1 MNEKRPLNRRILLI
15 DDNQNIHED
24 FRTILERRQ
33 DSSAALAEEEAA
45 LFGQAAPPPDQE
57 GFETDSA
64 FQGQEGVEKLRQAVA
79 EGRPYALAFV
89 DMRMPPG
96 WDGVTTIQELW
107 KVYPDLEVVICT
119 AYSDHSWSSIV
130 EALGRTD
137 KLLILKKPC
146 DNVEV
151 LQLATAL
158 TEKWTLT
165 QEARLRREELEQK
178 VAERTEELRVANKEL
193 QKETCVCK
201 EALNSLTREVV
212 ERRKAEERL
221 ARAHREL
228 QDFVYTIAHDLKAP
242 TGGIQTVLQLIL
254 SECPDALGQETKEQI
269 HLVSSRVR
277 RMRNL
282 IDGMME
288 YADSAGPESEKT
300 LIDMNAVV
308 EEVIKSVAPPPSIR
322 ITVDDELP
330 KILFPRARAFHIL
343 QNLVANAVE
352 YIDKPRGF
360 VRIGCTGENGFWKFS
375 VSDNGPGIEEKD
387 LDRVFRAFQVGAK
400 QGAYERVGLGLTLV
414 SKIIDAGGGQI
425 WVESK
430 VGTGT
435 TFWFTIPRDS
445 AGVGDGRVE
454 TDLADRG

>member
-1 MNEKRPLNRRILLI
+1 MNEKRPLNRRILVI

-24 FRTILERRQ
+24 FRTILGRRPDQ
-33 DSSAALAEEEAA
+33 SMAVEDEEAA
-45 LFGQAAPPPDQE
+45 IFGQTSTSSDPE
-57 GFETDSA
+57 GFEIDSA
-64 FQGQEGVEKLRQAVA
+64 FQGEEGVEKLRQALT

-107 KVYPDLEVVICT
+107 KIYPDLEVVICT

-130 EALGRTD
+130 ETLGRTD

-158 TEKWTLT
+158 TEKWTLS
-165 QEARLRREELEQK
+165 QEARMRREELERK
-178 VAERTEELRVANKEL
+178 VAERTEELRAANKEL
-193 QKETCVCK
+193 RRETCVCK
-201 EALNSLTREVV
+201 EALNRLTREIV
-212 ERRKAEERL
+212 ERRKAEEKL
-221 ARAHREL
+221 ARANREL
-228 QDFVYTIAHDLKAP
+228 RDFIYVIAHDLKAP
-242 TGGIQTVLQLIL
+242 IGGIQTILQLIS
-254 SECPDALGQETKEQI
+254 SECADSLGRETKEQI
-269 HLVSSRVR
+269 RLVSNRVR

-282 IDGMME
+282 IDGMMQ
-288 YADSAGPESEKT
+288 YADSTGPENERT

-308 EEVIKSVAPPPSIR
+308 REVSALISPPQSIR
-322 ITVDDELP
+322 IIVENELP
-330 KILFPRARAFHIL
+330 KVFFERVRAFHIL

-352 YIDKPRGF
+352 YIDKPQGM

-387 LDRVFRAFQVGAK
+387 LDRVFRAFQVGSK
-400 QGAYERVGLGLTLV
+400 RNAYESVGLGLTLV
-414 SKIIDAGGGQI
+414 SKIIEACGGRI

-435 TFWFTIPRDS
+435 TFWFTIPKQE
-445 AGVGDGRVE
+445 AGVSDDRAK
-454 TDLADRG
+454 TDLVD

>member
-1 MNEKRPLNRRILLI
+1 MNENRPSNRRILVI
-15 DDNQNIHED
+15 DDNQSIHED
-24 FRTILERRQ
+24 FRTILARRS
-33 DSSAALAEEEAA
+33 DPSVAVEDEEAA
-45 LFGQAAPPPDQE
+45 IFGQTSTPSDRE
-57 GFETDSA
+57 GFEIDSA
-64 FQGQEGVEKLRQAVA
+64 FQGQEALEKLRQAVA
-79 EGRPYALAFV
+79 QGRPYALAFV

-137 KLLILKKPC
+137 RLLILKKPC

-158 TEKWTLT
+158 TEKWTLG

-178 VAERTEELRVANKEL
+178 VATRTEELRSANKEL
-193 QKETCVCK
+193 RRETCVCK
-201 EALNSLTREVV
+201 EALNRLTREIA
-212 ERRKAEERL
+212 ERRQAQEKL

-228 QDFVYTIAHDLKAP
+228 RDFVYTIAHDLKAP

-254 SECPDALGQETKEQI
+254 SECATSLGPETKNQI
-269 HLVSSRVR
+269 RLVSNRVR
-277 RMRNL
+277 RMRSL
-282 IDGMME
+282 IDGMMQ
-288 YADSAGPESEKT
+288 YADATGPGDEET
-300 LIDMNAVV
+300 LIDMNAVAA
-308 EEVIKSVAPPPSIR
+308 EVVRTVAPPPSIR
-322 ITVDDELP
+322 IAVENELP
-330 KILFPRARAFHIL
+330 QVFLQPARAFHIL

-352 YIDKPRGF
+352 YIDKPQGL

-375 VSDNGPGIEEKD
+375 VSDNGPGIEEED
-387 LDRVFRAFQVGAK
+387 LDRVFRAFQVGSK
-400 QGAYERVGLGLTLV
+400 RNPYESVGLGLTLV
-414 SKIIDAGGGQI
+414 SKIIDACGGRI

-435 TFWFTIPRDS
+435 TFWFTLPKERT
-445 AGVGDGRVE
+445 GVGDDRAK
-454 TDLADRG
+454 TDLVD